1 MFFLQ
6 GNRVSEWHFN
16 MEGFCQKKKKEKRV
30 WQENCT
36 ASSSLELNLNLN
48 WCHHLPF
55 NAQSELPWVS
65 KDKCN
70 STIFLYIPA
79 TVFLFLF
86 VWGFFSTSGHT
97 LNTQSFIS
105 QAIPGKK
112 TITRAVNH
120 ERISQCSSLTRV
132 LVSIQKKRQMHEHA
146 QTVTPVL

>member
-1 MFFLQ
+1 MSRRHILLWRQQ
-6 GNRVSEWHFN
+6 GSFMLLKLFPHTEKQRNDSTNRCFSYKATE
-16 MEGFCQKKKKEKRV
+16 CQSGTSIWRVFAKKKKKEKRV

-86 VWGFFSTSGHT
+86 VWGFLALPDT
-97 LNTQSFIS
+97 LWIHNHLLVKRFP
-105 QAIPGKK
+105 AKK
-112 TITRAVNH
+112 
-120 ERISQCSSLTRV
+120 L
-132 LVSIQKKRQMHEHA
+132 
-146 QTVTPVL
+146 